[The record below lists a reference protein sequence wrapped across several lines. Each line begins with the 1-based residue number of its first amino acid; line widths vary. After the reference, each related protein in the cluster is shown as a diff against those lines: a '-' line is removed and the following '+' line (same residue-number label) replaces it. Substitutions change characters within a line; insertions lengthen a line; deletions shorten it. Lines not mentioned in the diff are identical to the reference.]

1 MKKGGEILTRAK
13 APVNVVS
20 VVSAVSVAALAV
32 AGVALVL
39 CVVMAVHSVSGM
51 GLVGCAAGSVC
62 DDVMSGRWSRVLG
75 IVPVSGLA
83 VGVYFALIVSLLCVR
98 LAKDEEMVGL
108 AVKLLPVFAGV
119 IVGSAV
125 WFIGL
130 MLVEEDGV
138 CRYCLAAHS
147 LGLLEAVLLMVLVGS
162 GRRCGK
168 NGEVVKRWEKCG
180 WRFDNEVDIRQEGVG
195 RYVAEGEVTEAI
207 RKEMCIE
214 GESEMSSVSEAV
226 MGMESG
232 WRCGKEGEAG
242 LKIGEGAENCG
253 MGESGDEVVVGN
265 DGGKRDFGS
274 GFVSEV
280 GCERMSEEKIIGE
293 RNKWDFARG
302 KRRFVGKWGMFGA
315 GVMLAAVL
323 AVVQVATAPSFIYQ
337 KGSVEEPLPLVGAAG
352 APVIGDAG
360 RAEVVIDILF
370 DYQCSHCQKVHSMLP
385 EVVSRLDGRVAFVL
399 CPCPLSAK
407 CNPYVPREDVRFE
420 GSCELAKIG
429 LAVFGVDPE
438 AFAKY
443 DAWMFEA
450 GEDGWWPRGAGEA
463 RAFAEGLVGAG
474 RLAQAMESEWIYE
487 RLLQTYELF
496 GRTSAGGQGGIPRF
510 ICGEQWVVPEAA
522 SAEELVGLL
531 ASEFGIE

>member
-1 MKKGGEILTRAK
+1 MTRTK
-13 APVNVVS
+13 APV
-20 VVSAVSVAALAV
+20 SAVNVAALAV
-32 AGVALVL
+32 AGVALGL
-39 CVVMAVHSVSGM
+39 CVVMAVHSVGGM

-83 VGVYFALIVSLLCVR
+83 AGVYLALIVNLLCVR
-98 LAKDEEMVGL
+98 FSKDEELVGL

-168 NGEVVKRWEKCG
+168 
-180 WRFDNEVDIRQEGVG
+180 
-195 RYVAEGEVTEAI
+195 EGE
-207 RKEMCIE
+207 
-214 GESEMSSVSEAV
+214 G
-226 MGMESG
+226 
-232 WRCGKEGEAG
+232 G

-253 MGESGDEVVVGN
+253 MGESGEDLVE
-265 DGGKRDFGS
+265 GKRNLRGEVASEIGCEIGCEGGCEGSREAGS
-274 GFVSEV
+274 G
-280 GCERMSEEKIIGE
+280 EEIIGE
-293 RNKWDFARG
+293 RKKCNIAEYKCNFAEDKWDFARG
-302 KRRFVGKWGMFGA
+302 KRGIVDKRGFGGKRGIMGKWGMFGA

-323 AVVQVATAPSFIYQ
+323 AVVQVVTAPSFVYQ
-337 KGSVEEPLPLVGAAG
+337 AGSVEEPLPLVGAAG
-352 APVIGDAG
+352 APVIGDAA

-370 DYQCSHCQKVHSMLP
+370 DYQCSHCQKVHSLLP
-385 EVVSRLDGRVAFVL
+385 EVVSRLNGRVAFVL

-429 LAVFGVDPE
+429 LAVFEIDPE

-463 RAFAEGLVGAG
+463 RVFAEGLVGAG
-474 RLAQAMESEWIYE
+474 RLAEAMESQWIYE

-522 SAEELVGLL
+522 SAEELVELL
-531 ASEFGIE
+531 SAEFGIL

>member
-1 MKKGGEILTRAK
+1 MTRAK
-13 APVNVVS
+13 APVNVVNMVS

-39 CVVMAVHSVSGM
+39 CVVMAVHSVGGM

-83 VGVYFALIVSLLCVR
+83 VGVYLALIVSLLCVR
-98 LAKDEEMVGL
+98 FAKDEELVEL
-108 AVKLLPVFAGV
+108 VEKLLPVFAGV

-168 NGEVVKRWEKCG
+168 
-180 WRFDNEVDIRQEGVG
+180 
-195 RYVAEGEVTEAI
+195 
-207 RKEMCIE
+207 
-214 GESEMSSVSEAV
+214 
-226 MGMESG
+226 
-232 WRCGKEGEAG
+232 EGEAG
-242 LKIGEGAENCG
+242 RMIGEGAENCG
-253 MGESGDEVVVGN
+253 MGESGENLVE
-265 DGGKRDFGS
+265 GKRNLRGEVASEIGCEGGCEGSREAGS
-274 GFVSEV
+274 G
-280 GCERMSEEKIIGE
+280 EKIIGE
-293 RNKWDFARG
+293 RKKCNFVEDKWNFAREKRGFVDNCGFGG
-302 KRRFVGKWGMFGA
+302 KRGIVGKWGFVGKWGMFGA

-323 AVVQVATAPSFIYQ
+323 AVMQVATAPSVVYQ
-337 KGSVEEPLPLVGAAG
+337 KGSVEEPLPLVGAVG
-352 APVIGDAG
+352 APVIGDAA

-531 ASEFGIE
+531 ASEFGIR